1 MLIVCLDVDEYV
13 WLAVLKQ
20 IGYCCSMRRGP
31 KLDVFQYLSFR
42 VYLQDWFA
50 AQKAV
55 DSRFSHRLFARRA
68 GVQSP
73 SLFNEIASGK
83 RNLTATNR
91 DGFINALGL
100 NREESTF
107 FADLVELDQARNEDD
122 KNAAWER
129 VAASRRFRSAR
140 PIEGGM
146 FAYLSNWY
154 YPATRELALRE
165 DFVADPD
172 WVACRLRPQITKSQ
186 ARDALRTLL
195 ALGMLEE
202 TKDGVRPV
210 DVSLATANEVA
221 GLALHNYHRQMLQ
234 RAQDSIVGTLAPERH
249 LLGVTVAVPTT
260 LIPKLKAELDSVQ
273 ERLLH
278 LCDEHSAK
286 AERVY
291 QLQLCLFPLSS
302 DPAVES

>member
-1 MLIVCLDVDEYV
+1 
-13 WLAVLKQ
+13 
-20 IGYCCSMRRGP
+20 MRRGP

-42 VYLQDWFA
+42 AYLGDWYA
-50 AQKAV
+50 AQKRA
-55 DSRFSHRLFARRA
+55 DTRFSHRLFARRA

-73 SLFNEIASGK
+73 SLFNEIVAGK

-91 DGFINALGL
+91 DGFVRALTL
-100 NREESTF
+100 NREEGAF
-107 FADLVELDQARNEDD
+107 FADLVELDQSRTEED

-154 YPATRELALRE
+154 YPATRELALRD
-165 DFVADPD
+165 DFVADPE
-172 WVACRLRPQITKSQ
+172 WIAARLQPQISKSQ

-195 ALGMLEE
+195 ALGMLQEI
-202 TKDGVRPV
+202 DGQIRPV

-249 LLGVTVAVPTT
+249 LLGVTVAVPTS
-260 LIPKLKAELDSVQ
+260 LVGRLKAELDGVQ

-278 LCDEHSAK
+278 LCDEHSSK

>member
-1 MLIVCLDVDEYV
+1 
-13 WLAVLKQ
+13 
-20 IGYCCSMRRGP
+20 MRRGP
-31 KLDVFQYLSFR
+31 KLDVFRYLSFR
-42 VYLQDWFA
+42 VFLADWFA
-50 AQKAV
+50 AQKEA

-68 GVQSP
+68 QVQSP
-73 SLFNEIASGK
+73 SLFNEIVAGK

-91 DGFINALGL
+91 DGFIRALQLG
-100 NREESTF
+100 REEGVF
-107 FADLVELDQARNEDD
+107 FADLVALDQARTEDD

-154 YPATRELALRE
+154 YPATRELALRA
-165 DFVADPD
+165 DFIADPD
-172 WVACRLRPQITKSQ
+172 WVCVRLQPQITKAQ
-186 ARDALRTLL
+186 ARDALKTLF

-202 TKDGVRPV
+202 VKGQVRPT

-234 RAQDSIVGTLAPERH
+234 RAADSIVDTLAPERH
-249 LLGVTVAVPTT
+249 LLGVTVAIPTR
-260 LIPKLKAELDSVQ
+260 LVGRLKAELDGFQ
-273 ERLLH
+273 ARLLH
-278 LCDEHSAK
+278 LCDEHSSQ

-291 QLQLCLFPLSS
+291 QIHLCLFPLSS

>member
-1 MLIVCLDVDEYV
+1 MGNGVC
-13 WLAVLKQ
+13 
-20 IGYCCSMRRGP
+20 MRAGP

-42 VYLQDWFA
+42 AYLDDWFD
-50 AQKAV
+50 AQKRA
-55 DSRFSHRLFARRA
+55 DDRYSHRLFARRA
-68 GVQSP
+68 GVRSP
-73 SLFNEIASGK
+73 SLFNEIVAGK
-83 RNLTATNR
+83 RNLTASNR
-91 DGFINALGL
+91 DGFIRALGL
-100 NREESTF
+100 GREEGVF
-107 FADLVELDQARNEDD
+107 FSDLVELDQAATEDD

-154 YPATRELALRE
+154 YPATRELALRA

-172 WVACRLRPQITKSQ
+172 WVANRLRPSISRTQ
-186 ARDALRTLL
+186 ARDALKTLL
-195 ALGMLEE
+195 ALGMLQEI
-202 TKDGVRPV
+202 DGVVRPV
-210 DVSLATANEVA
+210 DVSVATANEVA

-249 LLGVTVAVPTT
+249 LLGVTVAVPTS
-260 LIPKLKAELDSVQ
+260 LVGRLKAELDAVQ

-278 LCDEHSAK
+278 LCDEHSSQ

-302 DPAVES
+302 DPSEES